1 MSGVRADAVS
11 DGGWAVA
18 LPGVRRVLR
27 LWIWRRLKFGFGRF
41 VRVVG
46 GGFEGIKNRP
56 PRKVDLLK
64 N

>member
-1 MSGVRADAVS
+1 M
-11 DGGWAVA
+11 A
-18 LPGVRRVLR
+18 LSGVRRVLG

-41 VRVVG
+41 VRAME

-56 PRKVDLLK
+56 PREMDLLK